1 MAATFNKPAN
11 LKYTDL
17 AIYIDAN
24 AFKIKNE
31 GEYPEVEAKIYEYL
45 YHILYALACKA
56 GYFRQFDDYD
66 YYACYGAGEIFMA
79 MRKKLLNEGK
89 EIRGKKVV
97 PIKSSLN
104 FIKATMFPLKIN
116 YQKDYFGEI
125 IDPAIHSNTEVLKEN
140 LTEAIQQQYRP
151 SMIET
156 YYETANEIPG
166 LIRKVIKKTP
176 FRNHKDLC
184 QKLYLSITLTL
195 LNDLTVPTKLYK
207 KLTKTLENNPSK
219 KATKKLIGSYVNNIE
234 PALLWHLDAGFQN
247 YVRILTIKVKSLISR
262 SFENNAHSG
271 ELSDELLDRLMRTA
285 YENYDVKGDMD

>member
-1 MAATFNKPAN
+1 MAVTFNKPAN

-24 AFKIKNE
+24 AHKIKNE

-66 YYACYGAGEIFMA
+66 YYACYGAAEIFVT
-79 MRKKLLNEGK
+79 MRKKLLDEGK

-116 YQKDYFGEI
+116 YQKENFGEV
-125 IDPAIHSNTEVLKEN
+125 IDPAIHSSTDALKKN
-140 LTEAIQQQYRP
+140 FTEAIQQQYRP

-156 YYETANEIPG
+156 YYETANEIPD

-207 KLTKTLENNPSK
+207 RLIKRLDKNPST
-219 KATKKLIGSYVNNIE
+219 KATKKLIKSYVNNIE
-234 PALLWHLDAGFQN
+234 PALLWHLDIGFQN

-262 SFENNAHSG
+262 SFEDNAHSG
-271 ELSDELLDRLMRTA
+271 ELSDALLDRVMRTA
-285 YENYDVKGDMD
+285 YENYNEKGDVN